1 LGASG
6 LLTRRRRRRRAL
18 IAAIT
23 AGVIVLVLAGG
34 TGFAY
39 ITVDKQAKELQA
51 QLTVHLQT
59 GQSEL
64 EAAKTSLKQANVK
77 HDQISITQAKTHFAA
92 AKTQFT
98 LASQLADGSMLLRSL
113 ERLPTV
119 GDSVRSRHVAVDG
132 IATMGVAL
140 SEAGQDLAD
149 LEGQLITPPD
159 KNSSAGRKLLT
170 VLGASKGTIADAR
183 LKLSNAQKAA
193 AGVDIRVIP
202 TGQQA
207 AFTKAREAIAAALAA
222 IEEFESLVP
231 VLTEILGGNG
241 ARTYLIEQANPAEL
255 RPGGGFIGTF
265 TVLKADHG
273 AVTSVENGSSGL
285 LSYPRASE
293 GTSGYVAPPGPLH
306 QLLGPASWSF
316 FDSNFFPDFPSNA
329 KAGERFAQP
338 KLGRPINGVISIDYY
353 AVAKMLELT
362 GPLAIPGYGITVNSK
377 NFIPLIVQHDLAKD
391 AIHKAILSA
400 VAGPLVHLLT
410 KLPAARWPALI
421 TALNDLAATHH
432 LQAYFNN
439 AAVEAEIGRFGWSG
453 SLNPTKSRDFMTEVE
468 SNLGATKAN
477 YFVTRHYTMTLTR
490 SGSVLHHKITVDLV
504 NTMPYFYR
512 PDEFYRAYIALFV
525 GTNASGL
532 SNNLLPGLYP
542 NPSPPTGTR
551 LSAGWVTVPG
561 YGSRG
566 QAVFEYNTP
575 WVADNQGADRIYWQK
590 QPGTDRDAI
599 DLVWNDG
606 KGHSFKASGS
616 LSLDQVI
623 TLGSA
628 GVTLTA
634 GQPAQ
639 AKLPSLSLG

>member
-1 LGASG
+1 
-6 LLTRRRRRRRAL
+6 
-18 IAAIT
+18 
-23 AGVIVLVLAGG
+23 LA
-34 TGFAY
+34 
-39 ITVDKQAKELQA
+39 
-51 QLTVHLQT
+51 
-59 GQSEL
+59 
-64 EAAKTSLKQANVK
+64 
-77 HDQISITQAKTHFAA
+77 
-92 AKTQFT
+92 
-98 LASQLADGSMLLRSL
+98 
-113 ERLPTV
+113 
-119 GDSVRSRHVAVDG
+119 
-132 IATMGVAL
+132 
-140 SEAGQDLAD
+140 
-149 LEGQLITPPD
+149 
-159 KNSSAGRKLLT
+159 
-170 VLGASKGTIADAR
+170 
-183 LKLSNAQKAA
+183 
-193 AGVDIRVIP
+193 
-202 TGQQA
+202 
-207 AFTKAREAIAAALAA
+207 
-222 IEEFESLVP
+222 
-231 VLTEILGGNG
+231 
-241 ARTYLIEQANPAEL
+241 
-255 RPGGGFIGTF
+255 
-265 TVLKADHG
+265 
-273 AVTSVENGSSGL
+273 
-285 LSYPRASE
+285 
-293 GTSGYVAPPGPLH
+293 
-306 QLLGPASWSF
+306 
-316 FDSNFFPDFPSNA
+316 
-329 KAGERFAQP
+329 
-338 KLGRPINGVISIDYY
+338 
-353 AVAKMLELT
+353 
-362 GPLAIPGYGITVNSK
+362 
-377 NFIPLIVQHDLAKD
+377 
-391 AIHKAILSA
+391 
-400 VAGPLVHLLT
+400 
-410 KLPAARWPALI
+410 
-421 TALNDLAATHH
+421 
-432 LQAYFNN
+432 
-439 AAVEAEIGRFGWSG
+439 G